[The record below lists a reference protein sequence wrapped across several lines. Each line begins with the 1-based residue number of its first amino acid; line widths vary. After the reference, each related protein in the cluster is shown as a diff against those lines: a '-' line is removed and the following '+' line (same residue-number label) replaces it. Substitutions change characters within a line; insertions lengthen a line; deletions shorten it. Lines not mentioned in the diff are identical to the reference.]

1 MNIASR
7 LAKLEATNNPPAA
20 VQIIVGADAEEVA
33 GFEADRRQRGI
44 IAMSDT
50 VVRIVAGVPRSDA
63 RA

>member
-7 LAKLEATNNPPAA
+7 LAKLEAAHNPPAS

-33 GFEADRRQRGI
+33 AQEAERRQNGTI
-44 IAMSDT
+44 GMSDT
-50 VVRIVAGVPRSDA
+50 VVRVMIDLRTDE